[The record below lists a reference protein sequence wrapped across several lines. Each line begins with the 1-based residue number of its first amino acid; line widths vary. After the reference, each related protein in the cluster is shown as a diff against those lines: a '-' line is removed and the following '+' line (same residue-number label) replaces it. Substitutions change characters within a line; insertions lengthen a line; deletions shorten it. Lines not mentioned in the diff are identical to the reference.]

1 MSREVEVIVA
11 NPAGNITIMVLTP
24 TPRDEYQ
31 TVANKLL
38 EIDFAKLGV
47 SFASRLID
55 DSPEIKGEQV
65 AFILPDDD
73 EGYPRMEMCGL
84 EFCGNASRSF
94 AYYKAVTAGNNLRE
108 LDVRVSGCDYPLHAV
123 INPLNHDAEIQM
135 PLPVRYFT
143 LSSPELG
150 LDGEER
156 DIMLVDMD
164 GISHLVTV
172 GVPASIETFNR
183 IKKYLYEHKGM
194 DMEAFGIM
202 FMSNDKLSITPVVYV
217 RDVDTTYFEGSCA
230 SGTTGASCALV
241 YDHPD
246 GVYEF
251 SFEQPKGLLHTTV
264 TRRGG
269 ETKEVK
275 LSGLLELSK
284 VVRVTI

>member
-1 MSREVEVIVA
+1 MSRTVEVIVA

-24 TPRDEYQ
+24 TPREEYQ
-31 TVANKLL
+31 SVANKLL

-47 SFASRLID
+47 SFTSSLID

-73 EGYPRMEMCGL
+73 EGFPQMEMCGL

-94 AYYKAVTAGNNLRE
+94 AYYKAVAAGSNLRE
-108 LDVRVSGCDYPLHAV
+108 LDVKVSGCDYPLHAT
-123 INPLNHDAEIQM
+123 INPLNHDAKIQM

-143 LSSPELG
+143 LSSQELG
-150 LDGEER
+150 LGSEER

-164 GISHLVTV
+164 GISHLVIE
-172 GVPASIETFNR
+172 GVPASIETFDR
-183 IKKYLYEHKGM
+183 IRNYLYEHKGM

-202 FMSNDKLSITPVVYV
+202 FMDHDKLSITPVVYV

-241 YDHPD
+241 YDCPD

-264 TRRGG
+264 TRRDG